1 MLAILAMTD
10 GKMTAKDILA
20 VLLHEEGKKTA
31 TEQRKEQRRSA
42 SVDGKNLKISA
53 SRKRFRAVF
62 FWQ

>member
-1 MLAILAMTD
+1 MLAILPMPD
-10 GKMTAKDILA
+10 GKMTAKDIPA
-20 VLLHEEGKKTA
+20 VLLHETEKTA
-31 TEQRKEQRRSA
+31 TEQREEQRRSA